1 MLYDDRYGRVGARP
15 LCLEKGRSK
24 KCNEPKRTNKLLETI
39 RVRLM
44 LFEINWSPPDRQV
57 KQFAFLCF
65 LLFPVVAWWWSLP
78 ALWIGVFFCV
88 GTTFALLGFFAP
100 WFLRPMFVGLSLI
113 AAPFGMVVSELLLLL
128 IFFGLFLP
136 IAIVFRWLQRD
147 ALQRKV
153 EIDRQSYWSDKN
165 QPTSIDSYY
174 KRY

>member
-1 MLYDDRYGRVGARP
+1 
-15 LCLEKGRSK
+15 
-24 KCNEPKRTNKLLETI
+24 
-39 RVRLM
+39 
-44 LFEINWSPPDRQV
+44 
-57 KQFAFLCF
+57 
-65 LLFPVVAWWWSLP
+65 
-78 ALWIGVFFCV
+78 
-88 GTTFALLGFFAP
+88 
-100 WFLRPMFVGLSLI
+100 MFVGLSLI